1 MNWSKKKNETVNETN
16 SVPIKAS
23 KEEWVWV
30 DGYKG
35 TDKNMTCR
43 DTTYEIGRQ
52 YDYDGIVSPC
62 VGGYH
67 LCLKLDHV
75 FEYYDVE
82 NGNRFFKVRALVKK
96 NNLETYNDNDY
107 DVWGDRRH
115 KLAAKSIVFEEEV
128 TSEEIF
134 TQTEKYNGVLP
145 EWWDKVREYG
155 FYGARRYFEI
165 QELIACG
172 FSEQLA
178 EYIYSNKRAE
188 LAKALVS
195 QEGLEMKDIIQL
207 VLTAN

>member
-1 MNWSKKKNETVNETN
+1 MNWFKKKNETASETEN
-16 SVPIKAS
+16 ASFRAS

-43 DTTYEIGRQ
+43 DMTYEIGRQ
-52 YDYDGIVSPC
+52 YDYDGEVSPC

-75 FEYYDVE
+75 FDYYDVE

-96 NNLETYNDNDY
+96 NNLETYNDYDY
-107 DVWGDRRH
+107 WGEQRH

-134 TQTEKYNGVLP
+134 TQTEKYNDMSP
-145 EWWDKVREYG
+145 ELWEKVRECG
-155 FYGARRYFEI
+155 FDGAMRYFKI

-172 FSEQLA
+172 FSKQLA
-178 EYIYSNKRAE
+178 EYIYFNRSDE